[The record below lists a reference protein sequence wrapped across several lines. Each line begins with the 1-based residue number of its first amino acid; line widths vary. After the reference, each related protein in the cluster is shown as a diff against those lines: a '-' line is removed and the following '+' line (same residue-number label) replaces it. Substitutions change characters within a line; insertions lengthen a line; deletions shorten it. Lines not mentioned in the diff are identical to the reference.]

1 VALVLS
7 ATLAGTPQARA
18 ASKSFS
24 ASSLLG
30 VDSNVF
36 LSDTNPASGQQPQSS
51 TFIQTSLG
59 GELGTDSARAHR
71 LGLSLQGLHKHYF
84 RFGEAD
90 KLFIDSALAYR
101 YAAAPSLLF
110 GVVQAFSYAKL
121 QLLDTEGNTLP
132 RDRFIA
138 YSGEVRGYTQWLAAR
153 SRLTV
158 GAGLRRKDI
167 NEIADQ
173 ATVAFQSL
181 DHQGYFASFDG
192 LQRFRQVDV
201 GLGYEYAVLHYAE
214 LRAAFQN
221 STTSEANPLL
231 TLIQHTA
238 RSQVAVRLA
247 RWGRLSLDGQAR
259 WTHDTFEDELTYR
272 QFDVQPRGEVRLPF
286 KLLLSGGAGYRCRVY
301 AERLG
306 GGPGAADQR
315 RERFLQADA
324 SLRRPLTD
332 HVSVIAQA
340 QFIRKTSNVP
350 VDEFREQIYA
360 LGLSLVF

>member
-1 VALVLS
+1 MLS
-7 ATLAGTPQARA
+7 ATLTGTPQIHA

-24 ASSLLG
+24 ASSLVG

-51 TFIQTSLG
+51 TFLQTSLSA
-59 GELGTDSARAHR
+59 ELGTDSARTHR
-71 LGLSLQGLHKHYF
+71 LGLSLQGLYKHYF

-90 KLFIDSALAYR
+90 KLFADSALAYR

-110 GVVQAFSYAKL
+110 GVVQTFSYAKL

-158 GAGLRRKDI
+158 GAGLRKKDI
-167 NEIADQ
+167 NETADQ
-173 ATVAFQSL
+173 VAVTFQSL
-181 DHQGYFASFDG
+181 DHQGYFAYLDG
-192 LQRFRQVDV
+192 MHRLRRVDF
-201 GLGYEYAVLHYAE
+201 GLGYEYTVLHYDE
-214 LRAAFQN
+214 LRAAFRD

-231 TLIQHTA
+231 TLVQHTA
-238 RSQVAVRLA
+238 RSQVAVRLS

-272 QFDVQPRGEVRLPF
+272 QFDVLPRGELRLPF
-286 KLLLSGGAGYRCRVY
+286 ELLLSGGAGYRSRVY

-306 GGPGAADQR
+306 GGQGAADQR

-324 SLRRPLTD
+324 SLRKSLIE
-332 HVSVIAQA
+332 HLSVIAQA

-350 VDEFREQIYA
+350 GDEFREQVYA
-360 LGLSLVF
+360 LGLSLAF

>member
-1 VALVLS
+1 MLS
-7 ATLAGTPQARA
+7 ATLAGTPQAHA

-36 LSDTNPASGQQPQSS
+36 LSDTNAGSGRQPQSS

-59 GELGTDSARAHR
+59 AELGTDSARAHR
-71 LGLSLQGLHKHYF
+71 LGLSLQGLYKHYF

-90 KLFIDSALAYR
+90 KLFVDSALAYR

-110 GVVQAFSYAKL
+110 GVVQTFSYAKL
-121 QLLDTEGNTLP
+121 QLLDTEGNTMP

-138 YSGEVRGYTQWLAAR
+138 YSGEVRGYSQWLASR
-153 SRLTV
+153 SRLTLGGGV
-158 GAGLRRKDI
+158 RQKDI
-167 NEIADQ
+167 SE
-173 ATVAFQSL
+173 VAAVDSI
-181 DHQGYFASFDG
+181 DHNGYFAYLDG
-192 LQRFRQVDV
+192 LHRLRMVDI
-201 GLGYEYAVLHYAE
+201 GLGYEYTVIHYEA
-214 LRAAFQN
+214 LRAAFRD
-221 STTSEANPLL
+221 STTSTANPLL
-231 TLIQHTA
+231 TLIQHTG
-238 RSQVAVRLA
+238 RSQVAVRIAKWA
-247 RWGRLSLDGQAR
+247 RVSLDGQAR
-259 WTHDTFEDELTYR
+259 WTHDPFEDELTYR

-286 KLLLSGGAGYRCRVY
+286 KLLLSGGTGYRSRVY

-306 GGPGAADQR
+306 GGPGATDQR

-332 HVSVIAQA
+332 HLSVIAQA

-350 VDEFREQIYA
+350 GDEFREQVYA